1 MFTPRTAWAMARLDL
16 RVQVMQVFSGAEGF
30 KGVLERSGAGHL
42 LHLAAC
48 LVDSLGKRDNCNG
61 AENDNGTAPKSL
73 VTAELIQ
80 ADKATHKQTLCSVDI

>member
-1 MFTPRTAWAMARLDL
+1 
-16 RVQVMQVFSGAEGF
+16 MQVFSGAEGF

-61 AENDNGTAPKSL
+61 AENDNLNGTASKSL
-73 VTAELIQ
+73 VMAELIQ
-80 ADKATHKQTLCSVDI
+80 AYKATHKQTLCSVDT